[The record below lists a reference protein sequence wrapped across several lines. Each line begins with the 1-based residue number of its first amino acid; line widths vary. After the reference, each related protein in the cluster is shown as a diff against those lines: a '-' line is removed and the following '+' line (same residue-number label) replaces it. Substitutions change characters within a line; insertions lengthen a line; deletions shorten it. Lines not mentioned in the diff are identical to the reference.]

1 MQILIQP
8 TQSSY
13 IINKS
18 KFLGFSY
25 YVQNLAQI
33 KEILISFKD
42 KYRDASHIC
51 YAYVLGSNQEIQKY
65 DDNGEPHH
73 TAGYPILELL
83 LKQKI
88 SNCLIIVVRYFGGTK
103 LGTGNLMRSYVTA
116 AQQLIENNL
125 AEYCETKTIKLEFS
139 YSLYKQVD
147 HFVNTNNIK
156 IINKLFN
163 ANTVVLTIEIA
174 SKVTIPVWINNLVI

>member
-1 MQILIQP
+1 MQILVKQ

-18 KFLGFSY
+18 KFLGFGY
-25 YVQNLAQI
+25 CVQNLEQI
-33 KEILISFKD
+33 KEILISIKD
-42 KYRDASHIC
+42 KYSDASHIC
-51 YAYVLGSNQEIQKY
+51 YAYVLGGNQEIQKY

-83 LKQKI
+83 IKQKI
-88 SNCLIIVVRYFGGTK
+88 SNCLIIVVRYFGGIK
-103 LGTGNLMRSYVTA
+103 LGTGNLMRSYVIA

-125 AEYCETKTIKLEFS
+125 SKYFETKTIKLKFS

-147 HFVNTNNIK
+147 HFVNTNKIK

-163 ANTVVLTIEIA
+163 IDAVILTIEIT
-174 SKVTIPVWINNLVI
+174 SKLTIPEWINSLVI